1 MTGGLIQLAAKGV
14 QDIYITGNPQ
24 ITFFTAIYKR
34 HTNFSMEQ
42 IPQYF
47 EGDISFNR
55 KIWTTLDRVGDLI
68 HQMYLEI
75 KLPNLNINPSS
86 NPDYTTSWSNSI
98 GHSMIKVIEF
108 EIGGQV
114 IDRHYGQWLEIW
126 SELSLPDSKKDGY
139 HHMVGKHQA
148 FEPNTQSGPLTLFVP
163 LQFWFCKNIGLAL
176 PLIALQHHAVRI
188 GVTLRDFNECWVSSN
203 GNPPGQGG
211 LLSSSICDPCIEFN
225 IDNIVLYVDYIYLD
239 VEERKMF
246 AQNSH
251 EYLIEQ
257 LQLNTMSSINKT
269 EIDINLEFN
278 HPVKELIWVF
288 QSKNVF
294 KDGNPIINRW
304 YDFSD
309 GLDENNPVD
318 PMDCATFYIEG
329 TERFICRDATYF
341 RLLEPYYRHTAIPDN
356 FIYSYSFAYNPEKY
370 QPSGTL
376 NFSRIDNPVLHIKLI
391 ENLEE
396 TNISIYA
403 TNYNILKITSGMGG
417 VLFTT

>member
-47 EGDISFNR
+47 EGDIAFGR
-55 KIWTTLDRVGDLI
+55 KIWCTLDRVGDLI

-75 KLPNLNINPSS
+75 KLPSLNVTPND
-86 NPDYTTSWSNSI
+86 NPDYHVSWTNSI
-98 GHSMIKVIEF
+98 GHSMIKSVEF
-108 EIGGQV
+108 EIGGQI

-126 SELSLPDSKKDGY
+126 SELTLPNSKKDGY

-148 FEPNTQSGPLTLFVP
+148 FEPDTQENALILYVP
-163 LQFWFCKNIGLAL
+163 MQFWFCKNIGLAL
-176 PLIALQHHAVRI
+176 PLIALQHHEVRLS
-188 GVTLRDFNECWVSSN
+188 VTFRDFNECWVSSN
-203 GNPPGQGG
+203 FKPPGKGG
-211 LLSSSICDPCIEFN
+211 LSSSAICNPCKNFN
-225 IDNIVLYVDYIYLD
+225 IDNITLYVDYIYLD

-257 LQLNTMSSINKT
+257 LQLNSLSITDKT
-269 EIDINLEFN
+269 DIDINLEFN

-288 QSKNVF
+288 QSKNVATA
-294 KDGNPIINRW
+294 
-304 YDFSD
+304 
-309 GLDENNPVD
+309 NNPVINQWFNFSDANDIDRPID
-318 PMDCATFYIEG
+318 PLDCATFYIEG
-329 TERFICRDATYF
+329 NERFKCRDAQYF
-341 RLLEPYYRHTAIPDN
+341 RLLEPYYKHTAIPDN
-356 FIYSYSFAYNPEKY
+356 FIYTYSFAYKPEDY

-391 ENLEE
+391 EGLTEMY
-396 TNISIYA
+396 TNIYA
-403 TNYNILKITSGMGG
+403 INYNVLKIVSGMGG
-417 VLFTT
+417 LLYTT

>member
-1 MTGGLIQLAAKGV
+1 MTGSLIQLAAKGV

-24 ITFFTAIYKR
+24 ITFFTAVYKR
-34 HTNFSMEQ
+34 HTNFSIEQ

-47 EGDISFNR
+47 EGDIAFSR
-55 KIWTTLDRVGDLI
+55 KIWTTLERAGDLV

-75 KLPNLNINPSS
+75 KLPNLNNDPNA
-86 NPDYTTSWSNSI
+86 NPDYHSSWVNSI
-98 GHSMIKVIEF
+98 GHSMIKQVEF
-108 EIGGQV
+108 EIGGQI

-139 HHMVGKHQA
+139 SHMIGKHQS
-148 FEPNTQSGPLTLFVP
+148 FEPDTQEGPLTLFVP

-176 PLIALQHHAVRI
+176 PLIALQHHGVRL
-188 GVTLRDFNECWVSSN
+188 GVTFRDFNECWVSSN
-203 GNPPGQGG
+203 GNPPGEGG
-211 LLSSSICDPCIEFN
+211 LLSSSVCNPCKNFD
-225 IDNIVLYVDYIYLD
+225 IDNVILYVDYIYLD

-246 AQNSH
+246 AQKGH

-257 LQLNTMSSINKT
+257 LQLNTLSIKDKI

-288 QSKNVF
+288 QSKNVYT
-294 KDGNPIINRW
+294 DRNPIINQW
-304 YDFSD
+304 FNFSD
-309 GLDENNPVD
+309 GLDIDNPKD

-329 TERFICRDATYF
+329 NERFTCRDARYF
-341 RLLEPYYRHTAIPDN
+341 RLLEPYYRHTAIPNN
-356 FIYSYSFAYNPEKY
+356 FIYTYSFAYKPEEY

-391 ENLEE
+391 EELKE
-396 TNISIYA
+396 TFINIYA
-403 TNYNILKITSGMGG
+403 LNYNVLKIESGMGG
-417 VLFTT
+417 LLFTT